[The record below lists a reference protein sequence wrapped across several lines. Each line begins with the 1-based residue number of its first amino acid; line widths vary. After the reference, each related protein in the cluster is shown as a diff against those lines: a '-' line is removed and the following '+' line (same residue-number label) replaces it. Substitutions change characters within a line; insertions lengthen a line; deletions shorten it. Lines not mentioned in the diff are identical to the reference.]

1 MERTPDNQQPA
12 QTELDLTQMEP
23 ITPKKVIKAE
33 PSFLDK
39 AKGLFAKKES
49 QEAPRFHERK
59 EPTFGQTATVFTPPK
74 VNEPA
79 VVLPVVDNPQAES
92 SIEQS
97 TEVEQATVASVVE
110 TTEDVIQA
118 AQPAPQSPTNE
129 ESTSNAAVEVTPV
142 SQPVTKKARLSQP
155 ENWAIMQ
162 KLPEKHRRLFVAI
175 AAGVLVLLALLWL
188 KPSSETVEE
197 IQANQSNSM
206 PIEFQSLD
214 PKANQTTMAVDNS
227 QAAITA
233 ENVANNVMN
242 DTATTTPVSTPTNNN
257 VAQPT
262 TTPAVPNNV
271 KSAEQIEAE
280 KLLAQQ
286 RREVEQ
292 ARLEK
297 AKADKIAAEKAK
309 AEKLKEEQLAKAKAE
324 KAKAEQ
330 QAKAATEKARTT
342 GAPVVEAKPA
352 SSNAKYN
359 VAVTDAKKATT
370 ATPIPTSAS
379 TKTLTVPKGVSLMQV
394 FRDNNLNIGDV
405 NAMSKAKGAE
415 NALSNFKAGDK
426 VQVSV
431 NSQGRVATMRLSNGA
446 TFTRQADGSYQ
457 YSK

>member
-79 VVLPVVDNPQAES
+79 VLLPVVDNPQAES

-142 SQPVTKKARLSQP
+142 AQPVTKKARLSQP

-286 RREVEQ
+286 RREAEQ

-297 AKADKIAAEKAK
+297 VKADKIAAEKAK

-330 QAKAATEKARTT
+330 QAKAAAEKARTT

-352 SSNAKYN
+352 SSNAKSN

-370 ATPIPTSAS
+370 PTSAS